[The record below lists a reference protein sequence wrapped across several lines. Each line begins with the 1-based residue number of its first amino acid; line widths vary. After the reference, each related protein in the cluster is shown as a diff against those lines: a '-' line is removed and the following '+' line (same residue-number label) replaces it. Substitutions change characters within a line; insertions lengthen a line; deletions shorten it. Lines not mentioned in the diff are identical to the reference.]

1 MGREPPD
8 LSQTRGLAKGTNW
21 PYSGESTFIKGM
33 CRTGDLEL
41 EGQTDKAGVVS
52 LTEMLIFNPCQAF

>member
-1 MGREPPD
+1 M
-8 LSQTRGLAKGTNW
+8 
-21 PYSGESTFIKGM
+21 
-33 CRTGDLEL
+33 GDLEL